1 MSASNIRYLSRND
14 FAARFEVL
22 HDGGVIG
29 ELYPYDT
36 PEISC
41 KADTA
46 LKMSMRGVFIRPT
59 FAVDWLHDR
68 IRAIIVLNGEEYNA
82 GIFLPITPVT
92 QKSDGV
98 ELVEIEGYSLLYLAQ
113 RTKTEGI
120 YHIDAGTNYIA
131 AINALLLGA
140 GLANYGG
147 DDTTAVMATA
157 REDWDEG
164 TPYIEIINQLLG
176 EIGYNSAWVDMQ
188 GKVWLTKY
196 VDPGMDAIDHTYRAD
211 GESIITADYSYSDDS
226 FDKANVFKLYC
237 QNPEFEEPLSATAV
251 NDDDASPFSTISLGA
266 RVLYVE
272 SVDNVPDQ
280 ATLQAKADEMMRKS
294 KYRTEMVEFTTAIV
308 PGHQTYDTLA
318 IDNGEITGI
327 YREVEWTMRL
337 AAGEYMTHRAERV
350 SI

>member
-1 MSASNIRYLSRND
+1 MNESNIRYQPRNT

-22 HDGGVIG
+22 RSGGVIG

-46 LKMSMRGVFIRPT
+46 LKMSMRGVFVRPT
-59 FAVDWLHDR
+59 FAMDWLRDR

-82 GIFLPITPVT
+82 GIFLPVTPVMRV
-92 QKSDGV
+92 SDGM
-98 ELVEIEGYSLLYLAQ
+98 ELVEIEAYSLLYLAE

-120 YHIDAGTNYIA
+120 YHIDAGVNYIS

-140 GLANYGG
+140 GLDNYGG
-147 DDTTAVMATA
+147 DATTAVMATA

-164 TPYIEIINQLLG
+164 TSYIEIINQLLG
-176 EIGYNSAWVDMQ
+176 EIGYNSAWVDLQ

-237 QNPEFEEPLSATAV
+237 QNPEFEEPISATAV
-251 NDDDASPFSTISLGA
+251 NDDESSPFSTVSLGA

-272 SVDNVPDQ
+272 SVDNVPDLE
-280 ATLQAKADEMMRKS
+280 TLQERANEMMRKS
-294 KYRTEMVEFTTAIV
+294 KYRTETVEFTTAIA
-308 PGHQTYDTLA
+308 PGHQTFDTLA
-318 IDNGEITGI
+318 IDNGEITGL

-337 AAGEYMTHRAERV
+337 AAGEYMTHKAERV
-350 SI
+350 SM

>member
-1 MSASNIRYLSRND
+1 MSGSNIRYRARNT

-22 HDGGVIG
+22 HDGGVVG
-29 ELYPYDT
+29 ELYPYDA
-36 PEISC
+36 PEVQCVS
-41 KADTA
+41 ASA
-46 LKMSMRGVFIRPT
+46 LKMSMKGVFLRPT

-68 IRAIIVLNGEEYNA
+68 IRAIIQLNGVDYNA
-82 GIFLPITPVT
+82 GIYLPITPIM
-92 QKSDGV
+92 QKNDGV

-140 GLANYGG
+140 GLTNYGG
-147 DDTTAVMATA
+147 DETAAVMATA

-164 TPYIEIINQLLG
+164 TPYIEIINQLLS
-176 EIGYNSAWVDMQ
+176 EIGYNSAWVDLQ

-196 VDPGMDAIDHTYRAD
+196 VDPGQDDVDHTYRAD
-211 GESIITADYSYSDDS
+211 GESIITADYSYSDDA

-251 NDDDASPFSTISLGA
+251 NDDAASPFSTVSLGA

-280 ATLQAKADEMMRKS
+280 ATLQARADEMMRKS
-294 KYRTEMVEFTTAIV
+294 KYRTETVEFTTAIA
-308 PGHQTYDTLA
+308 PGHKTFDTLA
-318 IDNGEITGI
+318 IDNGEITGL
-327 YREVEWTMRL
+327 YRETEWRMELT
-337 AAGEYMTHRAERV
+337 AGGYMTHKAERV